1 MTTYNLKRQPTEISV
16 EAQVLWPSPLRM
28 LTAFASIPLF
38 VFPRPVLCLGLP
50 RVRPGRHM

>member
-16 EAQVLWPSPLRM
+16 EAQVLWPSLLRM